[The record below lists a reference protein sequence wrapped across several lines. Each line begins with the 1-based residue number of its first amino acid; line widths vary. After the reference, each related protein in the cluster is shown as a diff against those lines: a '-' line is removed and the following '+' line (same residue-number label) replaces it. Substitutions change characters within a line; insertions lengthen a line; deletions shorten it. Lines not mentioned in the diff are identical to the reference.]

1 MTGNANATTR
11 SRPGWLSQI
20 RQVPHHYFAIDGGSG
35 AHLLAALAGLDPYVK
50 QVASPRHANLLIIVE
65 PISQKLAPAVV
76 ELAKALPRP
85 ARVLIVGEAEAGY
98 GFLSGTERVRVEE
111 LLPGAQRIAAASV
124 EAVLDAVLH
133 QKAWQELPAINQ
145 QEIDEET
152 IQLPSKQEQ
161 EMATELAVLSL
172 GPVQPW
178 TAGPLRLLIVCD
190 GEQVLSAQVEAGY
203 AQRGV
208 SYAMTQVD
216 WQQALH
222 LARHLDPLAP
232 VASQLAYVCALEQ
245 LQGWQAPPQL
255 VKLRE
260 AVVAVERAQNVLWF
274 LVRFARLLADVSLIS
289 RAYRLATQLS
299 ERIAKSWRES
309 PHVWIMPQQSV
320 PPSVIREHAEFLASL
335 REVTDGM
342 TELRRHSERNRLFA
356 LRTRGIGVLETE
368 HLRGHGVSGPN
379 LWGSE
384 RGTGDVQS
392 RLLVR
397 LDTAIT
403 DLRAASDALGA
414 GTAAPTH
421 AVCWEV
427 PAGDVHVTIPGPRG
441 KIDLHLVSSG
451 GEQPA
456 QVEWRLPSATLLPL
470 LPEILVREILADAE
484 VIVASL
490 DLAMAEADG

>member
-1 MTGNANATTR
+1 MR
-11 SRPGWLSQI
+11 L
-20 RQVPHHYFAIDGGSG
+20 VPRHYFAIDGGSG
-35 AHLLAALAGLDPYVK
+35 AHVLAALVGLHPYVK
-50 QVASPRHANLLIIVE
+50 QVASPRHADLLIIVE
-65 PISQKLAPAVV
+65 PITQKLASGVV

-85 ARVLIVGEAEAGY
+85 AGVLIVGEAEAGY
-98 GFLSGTERVRVEE
+98 GFLPGTERVRVEE

-133 QKAWQELPAINQ
+133 QKEWQELPAIDQ
-145 QEIDEET
+145 PGIDEET
-152 IQLPSKQEQ
+152 IQLPTKQEL
-161 EMATELAVLSL
+161 EMATELVVLSL

-208 SYAMTQVD
+208 GHAMTQVD
-216 WQQALH
+216 WQQALQ
-222 LARHLDPLAP
+222 LASHLDPLAP
-232 VASQLAYVCALEQ
+232 VASQLVYVCALEQ

-260 AVVAVERAQNVLWF
+260 AAVAVERAQNVLWW
-274 LVRFARLLADVSLIS
+274 LVRFARLLADVSLVS

-299 ERIAKSWRES
+299 ERSAKIWRQA
-309 PHVWIMPQQSV
+309 PPGWILPQQTL
-320 PPSVIREHAEFLASL
+320 PPSAIRGDARGIAGLRQLADKTS
-335 REVTDGM
+335 V
-342 TELRRHSERNRLFA
+342 LRRHSERNHFLA
-356 LRTRGIGVLETE
+356 LRTRGIGVLNAE
-368 HLRGHGVSGPN
+368 HLKARSVSGPN

-392 RLLVR
+392 RLLAR

-403 DLRAASDALGA
+403 DLRAASEVLEA
-414 GTAAPTH
+414 GHTAPAH
-421 AVCWEV
+421 AVRWEV
-427 PAGDVHVTIPGPRG
+427 PAGEAHVSITGPRG
-441 KIDLHLVSSG
+441 DIGLHLVSSG

-456 QVEWRLPSATLLPL
+456 QVEWRRPSATLLPL
-470 LPEILVREILADAE
+470 LPEMLAGEILADAE
-484 VIVASL
+484 VIMASL

>member
-1 MTGNANATTR
+1 MR
-11 SRPGWLSQI
+11 L
-20 RQVPHHYFAIDGGSG
+20 VPRHFFAIDGGSG
-35 AHLLAALAGLDPYVK
+35 AHVLAALAGLHPYVK
-50 QVASPRHANLLIIVE
+50 QVASPRHADLLIIVE
-65 PISQKLAPAVV
+65 PITQKLASGVV

-85 ARVLIVGEAEAGY
+85 AGVLIVGEAEAGY
-98 GFLSGTERVRVEE
+98 GFLPGTERVRVEE

-133 QKAWQELPAINQ
+133 QKEWQELPAIDQ
-145 QEIDEET
+145 PGIDEET
-152 IQLPSKQEQ
+152 IQLPTKQEQ
-161 EMATELAVLSL
+161 EMATELVVLSL

-178 TAGPLRLLIVCD
+178 TAGPLCLLLVCD

-208 SYAMTQVD
+208 GHAMTQVD
-216 WQQALH
+216 WQQALQ

-232 VASQLAYVCALEQ
+232 VASQLVYVCALEQ

-255 VKLRE
+255 VALRE
-260 AVVAVERAQNVLWF
+260 AAVAVERAQNVLWW
-274 LVRFARLLADVSLIS
+274 LVRFARLLADASLAD

-299 ERIAKSWRES
+299 ERSAKSWSES

-342 TELRRHSERNRLFA
+342 TELRRQSEHNHFLA
-356 LRTRGIGVLETE
+356 LRTRGIGVLNTE
-368 HLRGHGVSGPN
+368 HLKAQSVSGPN

-397 LDTAIT
+397 LDAAIT
-403 DLRAASDALGA
+403 DLRSTSEVLGA
-414 GTAAPTH
+414 GAAAPAH
-421 AVCWEV
+421 AACWDV
-427 PAGDVHVTIPGPRG
+427 PVGDVQVTIKGPRG
-441 KIDLHLVSSG
+441 DIGLHLVSSG
-451 GEQPA
+451 GAQPA
-456 QVEWRLPSATLLPL
+456 QVEWRPPSATLLPL
-470 LPEILVREILADAE
+470 LPEMLADEILADAE

-490 DLAMAEADG
+490 DLAMMEADG